1 MPDAP
6 GELLPAM
13 YAWPLRTPAIQ
24 ACFDVSKSVVNASTT
39 SESRLREGVFPLS
52 ESSSDTKT
60 LSLGQARALHLAAQG
75 LLQAP
80 RRRARREDVLA
91 IIQRMRLL
99 QIDSIHV
106 VARSPYL
113 VLHARLGDYPQVWLE
128 DALEKGRIAECWAH
142 EACFVTASDIGFHR
156 AWRSQS
162 ESNHWADRHA
172 ARTRDSH
179 AKEMKHL
186 LARIRDSGA
195 VRASDFE
202 RADRGVSGWWE
213 WKPEKK
219 WLEAWFA
226 SGELMVTRRERFQ
239 RVYDLAERVLAKLD
253 PPFDEVIY
261 ALSPSNLRKRFILD
275 SVRALGVAQARWIA
289 DYFRLKPAVD
299 DDELAAL
306 VEAGELFSVSV
317 KDWDD
322 LAYVH
327 PDHAEL
333 LNKARQGLL
342 RATHT
347 TLLSPFD
354 PVVWDRARLREMFH
368 FDYTIECYVPE
379 AKRQYGYYV
388 LPLLHRGRLVGRVDA
403 KAHRSEG
410 VFEIKAFFLEQGVN
424 PSERMLD
431 EIAQSIAETAAWH
444 GTPKVRLGRC
454 RPMHVAT
461 ALRARW
467 R

>member
-1 MPDAP
+1 M
-6 GELLPAM
+6 
-13 YAWPLRTPAIQ
+13 
-24 ACFDVSKSVVNASTT
+24 
-39 SESRLREGVFPLS
+39 
-52 ESSSDTKT
+52 
-60 LSLGQARALHLAAQG
+60 SLVQARALHLAAQG
-75 LLQAP
+75 LLQP
-80 RRRARREDVLA
+80 PKRRARRDDLLA
-91 IIQRMRLL
+91 TIQRMRLL

-113 VLHARLGDYPQVWLE
+113 VLHARLGDYPPAWLE
-128 DALEKGRIAECWAH
+128 ETLEKGRIAECWAH

-179 AKEMKHL
+179 DKEMKNL
-186 LARIRDSGA
+186 LAHIRDTGP

-226 SGELMVTRRERFQ
+226 SGELMVARRERFQ

-253 PPFDEVIY
+253 PSYDETAY
-261 ALSPSNLRKRFILD
+261 AFSSSDLRKRFILD
-275 SVRALGVAQARWIA
+275 SVRALGITQARWVA
-289 DYFRLKPAVD
+289 DYFRLKPSVD
-299 DDELAAL
+299 DRELAAL
-306 VEAGELFSVSV
+306 VATGELLSVQV
-317 KDWDD
+317 AGWDN

-333 LNKARQGLL
+333 LDKARLGRL
-342 RATHT
+342 RATYT
-347 TLLSPFD
+347 TVLSPFD
-354 PVVWDRARLREMFH
+354 PIVWDRARLRGMFD

-379 AKRQYGYYV
+379 AKRQFGYYV

-410 VFEIKAFFLEQGVN
+410 VFEIKALFLEQDIE

-431 EIAQSIAETAAWH
+431 EIAQSIAATATWH

-454 RPMHVAT
+454 RPAHIAT

-467 R
+467 RR